1 MDGRTRRI
9 VKDLLLK
16 QAAGDPTFRQALLDD
31 HRAAI
36 KSVFGEDVPDGV
48 ELRIVEETPE
58 VAYLVL
64 PLPAPTRESIVTL
77 REVTQ
82 DNLRSVIALETTP
95 EQKQFVA
102 PNAISVAE
110 AHFAP
115 LAWMRAIYA
124 DDTPVGFVLL
134 LDDPAKPRYYLW
146 RYMVGAEY
154 QGLGFGLRAL
164 QLVVDYVRSRPGA
177 KEMLLSYVPGD
188 GCPRDF
194 YARLGFVDTGKQ
206 HGGENEMR
214 LEL

>member
-1 MDGRTRRI
+1 MDSRTRRI

-16 QAAGDPTFRQALLDD
+16 QAAEDPTFRQALLDD
-31 HRAAI
+31 HQAAI
-36 KSVFGEDVPDGV
+36 EATFGEGIPEGL
-48 ELRIVEETPE
+48 ELRVVEETPD

-64 PLPAPTRESIVTL
+64 PLPAPTRDSEVTL
-77 REVTQ
+77 REITR

-102 PNAISVAE
+102 PNAVSVAE
-110 AHFAP
+110 AHFSP

-134 LDDPAKPRYYLW
+134 SDDAEEAKYYLW

-154 QGLGFGLRAL
+154 QGLGFGLRGL

-194 YARLGFVDTGKQ
+194 YARVGFVDTGEQ
-206 HGGENEMR
+206 HAGENVMR
-214 LEL
+214 LEF